1 MFPKKII
8 QSLSSLSLQFEKI
21 ISDLHTS
28 EQTPWQLVLTQ
39 AIFANQWVTR
49 ESIIKSLKGIHFML
63 QVDEIEKWLN
73 KYSQLNWNQ
82 NKRIGIIMAGN
93 IPMVGF
99 HDLLCVLVSGNIAVV
114 KLSQQDTILMKAVMD
129 ELLMANPEWKDKIEI
144 VERLNNIDKVIAT
157 GSNNS
162 SGYFNYYFSKYPHII
177 RKNRNGIAVLN
188 GIESKDD
195 LQKLGADIF
204 TYFGLGCRNVTKVY
218 VPRDYIFDKLFEAL
232 LPYAD
237 IANHNKFINNYD
249 YHRAI
254 LLLNSDLFLTND
266 FLIIR
271 EDKSFASPVSVLN
284 FEYYD
289 DVNDLA
295 IELHMQR
302 EKIQCIVSNEKIF
315 NSIPFGTT
323 QQPAIDEYADGVDS
337 MAFLLS

>member
-1 MFPKKII
+1 MFPKKLI

-39 AIFANQWVTR
+39 AIFANQWFTR

-63 QVDEIEKWLN
+63 QVDEIENWLN

-99 HDLLCVLVSGNIAVV
+99 HDLLCALVSGNIAVV
-114 KLSQQDTILMKAVMD
+114 KLSQQDTILMKAAME
-129 ELLMANPEWKDKIEI
+129 ELLMVNPEWKDKIEI

-188 GIESKDD
+188 GNESKDD

-254 LLLNSDLFLTND
+254 LLLNSDKFLTND

-323 QQPAIDEYADGVDS
+323 QKPAIDDYADGVDT

>member
-1 MFPKKII
+1 MFPKKLI

-21 ISDLHTS
+21 ISDLHKPK
-28 EQTPWQLVLTQ
+28 QTPWQLVLRQ
-39 AIFANQWVTR
+39 AIFANQWFTP
-49 ESIIKSLKGIHFML
+49 ESIIKSLHGIQHML
-63 QVDEIEKWLN
+63 QPEKIENWLN
-73 KYSQLNWNQ
+73 KYSSLNWNQ
-82 NKRIGIIMAGN
+82 DKRIGIIMAGN

-114 KLSQQDTILMKAVMD
+114 KLSQQDTILMKAVID
-129 ELLMANPEWKDKIEI
+129 ELMIANPEWKNKIEI
-144 VERLNNIDKVIAT
+144 VERLNKIDKVIAT

-188 GIESKDD
+188 GNETKDD
-195 LQKLGADIF
+195 LQKLGDDIF

-218 VPRDYIFDKLFEAL
+218 VPRDYIFDNLFEAL

-237 IANHNKFINNYD
+237 FANHNKFINNYD

-254 LLLNSDLFLTND
+254 LLLNNDLFLTNN

-271 EDKSFASPVSVLN
+271 EGKSFASPVSVLN
-284 FEYYD
+284 FEYYE

-295 IELHMQR
+295 IELHLQR

-323 QQPAIDEYADGVDS
+323 QQPAIDDYADGVDT
-337 MAFLLS
+337 MAFLLR